1 MVVVVLQTILRPG
14 KVGGEEI
21 QVSLSS
27 IYRWDVRPG
36 PYLQTSNWLR
46 TTVVGVDLLNV
57 VIVVIVLLLGAS
69 WGHRG
74 AVAKD
79 AMDVVASFIVVGIF
93 IIIAPTPMPKI
104 VAHPPFK
111 RSIPSSSSE
120 PSSSSQPSPPPSTR

>member
-1 MVVVVLQTILRPG
+1 MWYRVIQLE
-14 KVGGEEI
+14 KFHAGEEM

-36 PYLQTSNWLR
+36 PYRQTSNWPR

-57 VIVVIVLLLGAS
+57 VVVVIVLSLGAS
-69 WGHRG
+69 WGRRG
-74 AVAKD
+74 AIAKD
-79 AMDVVASFIVVGIF
+79 AMNAVASFIVVGIF
-93 IIIAPTPMPKI
+93 IIIAPTPTPKI
-104 VAHPPFK
+104 VAHPPFE